1 MKKKNNFLIKDLT
14 LDNEFRILNI
24 KLIKSEY
31 VNKNNIKNEIN
42 LKKNNNKYLLY
53 GSSFDISKLINN
65 ILDESDEKTSPSLFK
80 NLSSKLDIKIEKTYL
95 DKKIFTNNLKGTID
109 YKNNNIFRLR
119 LDSLFPNNKK
129 LSLTIKT
136 NDNNEKITTL
146 FAGHPKP
153 LVKQYKF
160 IKGFEEGV
168 MDFYSIK
175 KDGIS
180 NSVLKIDNFKVQE
193 VPALAKLLTLA
204 SLQGIA
210 DLLTGEGIRFT
221 DFEMKFSNKKNV
233 IIIEELYAIGPAISI
248 LMDGYI
254 QNNELI
260 SLRGT
265 LVPATTINRTISSI
279 PLIGNILV
287 GKKTGEGVFGV
298 SFKIKGPPKDLKT
311 SVNPVKTLT
320 PRFITRTLEKIKK
333 N

>member
-1 MKKKNNFLIKDLT
+1 MDKEEHFQKKKIENPYNLNPNNYVYLVIPVFDNIELIQNNSIQGSFAKILLT
-14 LDNEFRILNI
+14 GE
-24 KLIKSEY
+24 S
-31 VNKNNIKNEIN
+31 NKTLFNT
-42 LKKNNNKYLLY
+42 Y
-53 GSSFDISKLINN
+53 
-65 ILDESDEKTSPSLFK
+65 TSAS
-80 NLSSKLDIKIEKTYL
+80 
-95 DKKIFTNNLKGTID
+95 KIFTNNLKGTID

-146 FAGHPKP
+146 FAGNPKP

-254 QNNELI
+254 QNN
-260 SLRGT
+260 
-265 LVPATTINRTISSI
+265 
-279 PLIGNILV
+279 
-287 GKKTGEGVFGV
+287 
-298 SFKIKGPPKDLKT
+298 
-311 SVNPVKTLT
+311 
-320 PRFITRTLEKIKK
+320 
-333 N
+333 